1 MKKSLFILLLIGV
14 ILKSTA
20 QNIHFFA
27 SNLQM
32 KNNQPTFVMADDFSF
47 QQNELLQKDIKKAK
61 AMKISGIVL
70 TSIGTA
76 GVLTTAGVM
85 GVYSLVR
92 PVSRLY
98 NTIIGVSGL
107 TPSVALLTSGI
118 PLAVIGSKRTRKYKE
133 QQIKEWV
140 APAQPI
146 P

>member
-1 MKKSLFILLLIGV
+1 MKKCLFVLLLIGA
-14 ILKSTA
+14 IFKSTA
-20 QNIHFFA
+20 QGVHFFA

-32 KNNQPTFVMADDFSF
+32 KKNQPTSVIADDFTF

-70 TSIGTA
+70 TSFGTA
-76 GVLTTAGVM
+76 GVLTTAGLM
-85 GVYSLVR
+85 GVYSIFK

-107 TPSVALLTSGI
+107 TPSVVLLTSGI
-118 PLAVIGSKRTRKYKE
+118 PLAVIGTKRTRKYKE

-146 P
+146 Q